1 MKMYVNTTN
10 GGVLNMRDKPD
21 MTGAIVAKIPNGTQV
36 DATSTETKEWS
47 LVSYGDKVGYC
58 VSQFLA
64 LDPSSID
71 KIKLRKIYKSLQE
84 TLKLI
89 VEVLE

>member
-10 GGVLNMRDKPD
+10 GGVLNMRDKAD

-36 DATSTETKEWS
+36 DATTTDTNEWL
-47 LVSYGDKVGYC
+47 LVTYGDKVGYC
-58 VSQFLA
+58 VSKFLA
-64 LDPSSID
+64 PESSSID
-71 KIKLRKIYKSLQE
+71 MTKLRKVYKSLQE

-89 VEVLE
+89 EEVLE